1 LKVVKYKAPSMNEA
15 MKKVRSQLGEDAV
28 ILNSKVTHT
37 GGILGLFKKKMVE
50 VVAAVDPLVET
61 EKIEMKKLRLQH
73 AIPISAPEK
82 TVKEKPKAR
91 SEDYV
96 HQELKELKNMI
107 AAFSAANQFDQ
118 YDERI
123 RRILRHL
130 QEQGLNEMLL
140 IHAGNYLEDRL
151 KVAIDKKNIVDA
163 DLLAGAKQFIINE
176 IIDIPMSGISYQKKY
191 INVIGP
197 TGVGKT
203 TTLAK
208 MAAEAVIDKG
218 MKIGFI
224 TTDTFRI
231 AAIEQLKTYAGLL
244 NVPVEIVYKL
254 EDYKKAIEKFKDF
267 DHVFIDTAGRNFREK
282 KYIEDMRKII
292 DFERDMETFLVLSL
306 TSKEKDMKEIIA
318 QFSSIEICRYIFTKL
333 DETSSYG
340 SMMNIIKETQRGIAY
355 ITTGQDV
362 PEDITEVNA
371 EKIGNL
377 LLKGFSYERSSI
389 SS

>member
-1 LKVVKYKAPSMNEA
+1 LKVVKYVAPSMNEA
-15 MKKVRSQLGEDAV
+15 MKKVRSELGEDAV

-50 VVAAVDPLVET
+50 VVAAVDPMIET
-61 EKIEMKKLRLQH
+61 EKAEMKKIRHQH
-73 AIPISAPEK
+73 TLPKSSPENTINEKKSIP
-82 TVKEKPKAR
+82 
-91 SEDYV
+91 EDSV
-96 HQELKELKNMI
+96 QQELKELKNMI
-107 AAFSAANQFDQ
+107 AAFTTAKHFEQ

-123 RRILRHL
+123 RRLLTHL
-130 QEQGLNEMLL
+130 LEQGLKEALL
-140 IHAGNYLEDRL
+140 VQAASYLDDKL
-151 KVAIDKKNIVDA
+151 KLAKEKTNNVEA
-163 DLLAGAKQFIINE
+163 DLIVWAKQFIKNE
-176 IIDIPMSGISYQKKY
+176 IIDIPMSGISYKKKY
-191 INVIGP
+191 VNVIGP

-208 MAAEAVIDKG
+208 MAAEAVIDKR

-224 TTDTFRI
+224 TTDTYRI

-244 NVPVEIVYKL
+244 NVPVEVVYKL
-254 EDYKKAIEKFKDF
+254 EDYNKAIDKFKDF
-267 DHVFIDTAGRNFREK
+267 DHVFIDTAGRNFREQ
-282 KYIEDMRKII
+282 KYVEDMRKII

-306 TSKEKDMKEIIA
+306 TSKETDMKDIIA
-318 QFSSIEICRYIFTKL
+318 QFSSIDISRYIFTKL

-371 EKIGNL
+371 DEIGRL

>member
-1 LKVVKYKAPSMNEA
+1 MKVVKYVAPSMSEA
-15 MKKVRSQLGEDAV
+15 MKKVRSELGEDAV

-50 VVAAVDPLVET
+50 VVAAVDPMVEA
-61 EKIEMKKLRLQH
+61 EKAEMKKLRHQH
-73 AIPISAPEK
+73 KLSKSDPDKS
-82 TVKEKPKAR
+82 VKEKTSIP
-91 SEDYV
+91 EDYV
-96 HQELKELKNMI
+96 QQELKELKNMI
-107 AAFSAANQFDQ
+107 AAFTTAKQFEQ

-123 RRILRHL
+123 RRILTHL
-130 QEQGLNEMLL
+130 QEQGLKEALL
-140 IHAGNYLEDRL
+140 VKAGSYLDDKL
-151 KVAIDKKNIVDA
+151 KLAKDTTNNVEN
-163 DLLAGAKQFIINE
+163 DLLVWAKQFIKNE
-176 IIDIPMSGISYQKKY
+176 IIDIQMSGISYKKKY

-208 MAAEAVIDKG
+208 MAAEAVIDKR

-224 TTDTFRI
+224 TTDTYRI

-244 NVPVEIVYKL
+244 NVPVEVVYKI
-254 EDYKKAIEKFKDF
+254 EDYKKAIDKFTDF

-282 KYIEDMRKII
+282 KYVEDMRKII

-306 TSKEKDMKEIIA
+306 TSKETDMKEIIA
-318 QFSSIEICRYIFTKL
+318 QFSSIDICRYIFTKL

-340 SMMNIIKETQRGIAY
+340 SMMNVIKETQRGIAY

-362 PEDITEVNA
+362 PEDISEVNA
-371 EKIGNL
+371 EEIGRL

>member
-1 LKVVKYKAPSMNEA
+1 LKVVKYIAPSMNEA
-15 MKKVRSQLGEDAV
+15 MKKVRSELGEDAV

-50 VVAAVDPLVET
+50 VVAAIDPMIET
-61 EKIEMKKLRLQH
+61 EKAEMKKIRHHNPL
-73 AIPISAPEK
+73 PKSAPEK
-82 TVKEKPKAR
+82 IVKEKP
-91 SEDYV
+91 SILEDSV
-96 HQELKELKNMI
+96 QQELKELKSMI
-107 AAFSAANQFDQ
+107 AAFTTAKQFDQ
-118 YDERI
+118 YDERV
-123 RRILRHL
+123 RRILTHL
-130 QEQGLNEMLL
+130 QEQGLNETLL
-140 IHAGNYLEDRL
+140 VQAGSYLDDTL
-151 KVAIDKKNIVDA
+151 KLDNDKTNNA
-163 DLLAGAKQFIINE
+163 ESYLLAGAKQFLKNE
-176 IIDIPMSGISYQKKY
+176 IIDIPMSGISYKKKY

-208 MAAEAVIDKG
+208 MAAEAVIDKR

-224 TTDTFRI
+224 TTDTYRI

-244 NVPVEIVYKL
+244 NVPVEVVYKL
-254 EDYKKAIEKFKDF
+254 EDYKKAIEKFTDY

-282 KYIEDMRKII
+282 KYVDDMRKII
-292 DFERDMETFLVLSL
+292 DFERDIETFLVLSL
-306 TSKEKDMKEIIA
+306 TSKETDMKEIIA

-333 DETSSYG
+333 DETSTYG
-340 SMMNIIKETQRGIAY
+340 SMMNIIKETQKGIAY

-371 EKIGNL
+371 DEIGSL
-377 LLKGFSYERSSI
+377 LLKGFSHERSSL

>member
-1 LKVVKYKAPSMNEA
+1 MKYVAPSMNEA
-15 MKKVRSQLGEDAV
+15 MKKVRSGLGEDAV

-50 VVAAVDPLVET
+50 VVAAIDPMIET
-61 EKIEMKKLRLQH
+61 EKAEMKKLRHQH
-73 AIPISAPEK
+73 TSLKSTPEK
-82 TVKEKPKAR
+82 TVKEKTSIP
-91 SEDYV
+91 EDPV
-96 HQELKELKNMI
+96 QQELKELKNMI
-107 AAFSAANQFDQ
+107 AAFTAAKQFEQ

-123 RRILRHL
+123 RGILTHL
-130 QEQGLNEMLL
+130 QEQGVKEAILVQAASHLDAKL
-140 IHAGNYLEDRL
+140 KLAED
-151 KVAIDKKNIVDA
+151 KTNNVEA
-163 DLLAGAKQFIINE
+163 DLLVWAKQFIKNE
-176 IIDIPMSGISYQKKY
+176 ISDIPMSGISYEKKY

-208 MAAEAVIDKG
+208 MAAEAVIDKR

-224 TTDTFRI
+224 TTDTYRI

-254 EDYKKAIEKFKDF
+254 EDYKKAIDKFKDF

-282 KYIEDMRKII
+282 KYVEDMRKII

-306 TSKEKDMKEIIA
+306 TSKETDMKDIIV
-318 QFSSIEICRYIFTKL
+318 QFSSIDICRYIFTKL

-340 SMMNIIKETQRGIAY
+340 SMLNIIKETQRGIAY

-371 EKIGNL
+371 DEIGRL